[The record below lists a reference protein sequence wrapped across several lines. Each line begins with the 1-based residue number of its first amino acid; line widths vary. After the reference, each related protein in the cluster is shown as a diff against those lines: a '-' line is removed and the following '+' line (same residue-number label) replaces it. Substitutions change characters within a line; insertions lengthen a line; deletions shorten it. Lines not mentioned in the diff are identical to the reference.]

1 MRSRLISVLCIIVL
15 IPSCQMMLRLVT
27 NTRKPKVYKTREA
40 SHEKIVNTIERKGIN
55 NYQIVYR
62 SADFLEEIGDTSV
75 YTTNV
80 KIFNSKGQQPDYIE
94 SVALCEDYSFKHKA
108 FTKYGYNLDSV
119 QWRKTN
125 DLANI
130 TNYLEKID
138 STRISLSD
146 STFKFF
152 VLMDYT
158 TFSKGFQNRALRDIQ
173 DIPQLQDSD
182 SVFYLFLNK
191 DIIEG
196 SYYWNY
202 RKTLK
207 NKQE

>member
-1 MRSRLISVLCIIVL
+1 
-15 IPSCQMMLRLVT
+15 MMLRLVT

-80 KIFNSKGQQPDYIE
+80 KIFTSKGQQPDYNK

-108 FTKYGYNLDSV
+108 FTKHGHSLDSV
-119 QWRKTN
+119 NWEVAN
-125 DLANI
+125 DLANY
-130 TNYLEKID
+130 TRCLEKVD

-146 STFKFF
+146 SSYNYF

-158 TFSKGFQNRALRDIQ
+158 TFAKGFQNRALRDLE
-173 DIPQLQDSD
+173 DIPQFHDND
-182 SVFYLFLNK
+182 SVFYLFINK

-202 RKTLK
+202 RKKIKTS
-207 NKQE
+207 QD